1 MAFLHQGTVCSEVT
15 VHSIISTGQTAAP
28 DDAEAAPNCCLI
40 TQKKRTKKKTFSP
53 PRLKPRIRF
62 KDSRARGSGETPRSL
77 WERSVDVTLAE
88 GAAVFM
94 MPANNVHMCGRVR
107 ACRGGHVQASMSK
120 CAGIKIYSIWT

>member
-1 MAFLHQGTVCSEVT
+1 MAFLYQGTVCSEVT

-40 TQKKRTKKKTFSP
+40 TQKKNKKKKKKTFSP

-62 KDSRARGSGETPRSL
+62 KDSRDRGSGETPRSL
-77 WERSVDVTLAE
+77 WERSVDMTLAE

-107 ACRGGHVQASMSK
+107 ACRGVMCKQA
-120 CAGIKIYSIWT
+120 